1 MAMGGGKIVRSQV
14 SKNKIFFF
22 FFLMQLLETTLA
34 FKEHVLGPKLIENKM
49 EVSIHL
55 SVYFLWHFYSIAVW
69 GCFWHKIS
77 TLFYFISDGKKAMME
92 FAS

>member
-1 MAMGGGKIVRSQV
+1 MIIKIETKSFSLANLIIIIWQWEVE
-14 SKNKIFFF
+14 KLYIHKYLKIKSFF

-55 SVYFLWHFYSIAVW
+55 SVYFLWHFYSITV
-69 GCFWHKIS
+69 
-77 TLFYFISDGKKAMME
+77 
-92 FAS
+92 